1 MKKFITYSGLSFVFM
16 LLFSFSMNAQRT
28 VSGTITDGDT
38 NDPLIGANVMVS
50 GTTIGTIT
58 DLDGSF
64 SLDVPANTESLEI
77 SYAGYATQ
85 SLAIGS
91 GNFFNVG
98 LSAGALLDEIVV
110 TGYGTTRKSDL
121 TGSVG
126 SVKAEDF
133 NGGIVASPDQLVQGK
148 IAGVQVLNNN
158 GQPGGETTFRIRG
171 NSSVRT
177 GNNPLFVVD
186 GVPLD
191 GRSAR
196 PGTNSGAIGTTPNTN
211 PLNWLNPNDIASI
224 DVLKDA
230 SATAIYGSRGANGV
244 VIITTKK
251 GRSGEPTIDL
261 NVSAGISN
269 ILNRIDVLDGDE
281 YRAALSDYGI
291 TNPTADGGQ
300 NVDALDEVLRTAF
313 LQNYTL
319 SIGGGNDNGTYRISA
334 GYLDN
339 EGIVEGSGLTKFNG
353 SINGSYNFLD
363 DGRLS
368 IDFNLVAA
376 HTQNDNAP
384 ISNDAGFTG
393 SLIGNALQ
401 WNPTLPL
408 TQPDGSFTRS
418 GGSTINPAELISAYR
433 DRDNTTTVLASISPS
448 FRIMD
453 GLVYKYLFS
462 VNNSAGTRTN
472 SIASTINVDGVLDRG
487 LAAFNNQEI
496 TTLQH
501 THTLSYNGDLSSTIG
516 ISAVAGYEY
525 QDFNSRGF
533 GLSAQDFPLP
543 ELGFDFTNFFG
554 AVPVTSLGVGSGED
568 PTTELQSFFGRVN
581 LDIADNLILTGTV
594 RADGSTRFG
603 ENNRY
608 GIFPSFAAAYKLDDI
623 LGNSPFNSLKVR
635 AGWGQVGNQE
645 FPSGAAQET
654 FRLDQGGL
662 ALQNVAN
669 PDLQWETS
677 TTINVGVDFALL
689 DYKLSGSI
697 EYFNKNTEDLLFN
710 FPTIQPA
717 PAAFFWINLP
727 GNVRNSGVELAL
739 NAFLVEN
746 ENFSLNIGGNVS
758 FLSNELEEYNGPT
771 IETGGLT
778 GQGST
783 GTFVQR
789 LEQGQP
795 LNAFFLTEF
804 TGLNADGLNDFAN
817 GTDRVFVGDP
827 NPNTLLGLNAE
838 LGVGNFDVTLN
849 FNGAFGHQIFNETFQ
864 SVLPIGNLGTRN
876 IATEFSTTG
885 EAQSNFGTAITRYLE
900 NGDYL
905 KLQNATVGYN
915 LGGVGEQI
923 SNVRI
928 YLTGTNVLLFSG
940 YNGFDPEVNTNKGA
954 NNIPSFGIEYIPYPS
969 ARSFILGAN
978 VSF

>member
-1 MKKFITYSGLSFVFM
+1 
-16 LLFSFSMNAQRT
+16 
-28 VSGTITDGDT
+28 
-38 NDPLIGANVMVS
+38 
-50 GTTIGTIT
+50 
-58 DLDGSF
+58 
-64 SLDVPANTESLEI
+64 
-77 SYAGYATQ
+77 
-85 SLAIGS
+85 
-91 GNFFNVG
+91 
-98 LSAGALLDEIVV
+98 
-110 TGYGTTRKSDL
+110 
-121 TGSVG
+121 
-126 SVKAEDF
+126 
-133 NGGIVASPDQLVQGK
+133 
-148 IAGVQVLNNN
+148 
-158 GQPGGETTFRIRG
+158 
-171 NSSVRT
+171 
-177 GNNPLFVVD
+177 
-186 GVPLD
+186 
-191 GRSAR
+191 
-196 PGTNSGAIGTTPNTN
+196 
-211 PLNWLNPNDIASI
+211 
-224 DVLKDA
+224 
-230 SATAIYGSRGANGV
+230 
-244 VIITTKK
+244 
-251 GRSGEPTIDL
+251 
-261 NVSAGISN
+261 
-269 ILNRIDVLDGDE
+269 
-281 YRAALSDYGI
+281 
-291 TNPTADGGQ
+291 
-300 NVDALDEVLRTAF
+300 
-313 LQNYTL
+313 
-319 SIGGGNDNGTYRISA
+319 
-334 GYLDN
+334 
-339 EGIVEGSGLTKFNG
+339 
-353 SINGSYNFLD
+353 
-363 DGRLS
+363 
-368 IDFNLVAA
+368 
-376 HTQNDNAP
+376 
-384 ISNDAGFTG
+384 
-393 SLIGNALQ
+393 
-401 WNPTLPL
+401 
-408 TQPDGSFTRS
+408 
-418 GGSTINPAELISAYR
+418 
-433 DRDNTTTVLASISPS
+433 
-448 FRIMD
+448 MD

-462 VNNSAGTRTN
+462 VNNSAGTRR
-472 SIASTINVDGVLDRG
+472 SSLASTINIDGVLDRG

-501 THTLSYNGDLSSTIG
+501 THTLSYNGDLTSAIG
-516 ISAVAGYEY
+516 INAVVGYEY
-525 QDFNSRGF
+525 QDFRSRGF

-543 ELGFDFTNFFG
+543 ELGFNFDNFFG

-568 PTTELQSFFGRVN
+568 PTTELQSYFGRVN
-581 LDIADNLILTGTV
+581 LDIADNLIVTGTV
-594 RADGSTRFG
+594 RVDGSTRFG

-608 GIFPSFAAAYKLDDI
+608 GVFPSFAAAYKLDNL

-662 ALQNVAN
+662 ALENVAN

-758 FLSNELEEYNGPT
+758 FLTNELEEYNGPT

-789 LEQGQP
+789 LEEGQP

-838 LGVGNFDVTLN
+838 LGIGNFDVTLN

-876 IATEFSTTG
+876 IATAFSTTG

-915 LGGVGEQI
+915 LGGIGEQI

-928 YLTGTNVLLFSG
+928 YLTGTNVLLFTG
-940 YNGFDPEVNTNKGA
+940 YDGFDPEVNTNKGA
-954 NNIPSFGIEYIPYPS
+954 NNIPSFGIEYIPFPS